1 MMKELKIA
9 TSASLVATIET
20 LRQIVRVEQTD
31 YTDVAAVVVVSVADV
46 NAGILARLQATGFD
60 IPTFVAV
67 EGDEHLSPDYLPF
80 VSGVFALLAGASKPF
95 YMAQLEAAADAYEQ
109 ALPPFFKTLK
119 TYVEME
125 NSTFAARGIRAASS
139 SANTR
144 PAGSSSI
151 STVRPCSVP
160 ICATPTSSWAIC

>member
-31 YTDVAAVVVVSVADV
+31 YTDVAAVVVSVADV

-80 VSGVFALLAGASKPF
+80 VSGVSRCWPAPASRSTWHSWR
-95 YMAQLEAAADAYEQ
+95 
-109 ALPPFFKTLK
+109 PP
-119 TYVEME
+119 
-125 NSTFAARGIRAASS
+125 
-139 SANTR
+139 
-144 PAGSSSI
+144 P
-151 STVRPCSVP
+151 
-160 ICATPTSSWAIC
+160 TPTSRRCCRRSSKR

>member
-1 MMKELKIA
+1 MKELKIA

-31 YTDVAAVVVVSVADV
+31 CTDVAAAVVSVADV

-80 VSGVFALLAGASKPF
+80 CVLVSL
-95 YMAQLEAAADAYEQ
+95 
-109 ALPPFFKTLK
+109 
-119 TYVEME
+119 
-125 NSTFAARGIRAASS
+125 RASS
-139 SANTR
+139 
-144 PAGSSSI
+144 I
-151 STVRPCSVP
+151 
-160 ICATPTSSWAIC
+160 W